1 MFDVCCFNT
10 NLHIVS
16 RIRVALLIRG
26 MPCETS
32 VDVHTKGEKVSR
44 CYVDIRFIF
53 I

>member
-1 MFDVCCFNT
+1 MYGCFNT
-10 NLHIVS
+10 NLPMCVS

-32 VDVHTKGEKVSR
+32 VDVRTKGERISR